1 MIFALMEVGL
11 VAEVAGWH
19 VITSHSVS
27 TWEQWQVQGGQGY
40 PAFPDGPT
48 VNHVFPTRADYLREL
63 DRANDAGTFNPR
75 IPTPIPTIITMRQ
88 TRLMLLS
95 MGLLQ
100 IVENAL
106 QQLPEPNRSYVLVE
120 WNHGSQVERYNPFV
134 TELVGMLGMTPDQT
148 DQFFVN
154 ASTF

>member
-48 VNHVFPTRADYLREL
+48 VNYVFPTRADYLREL
-63 DRANDAGTFNPR
+63 DRTNDAGTFNPC

-88 TRLMLLS
+88 TRLMLLG

-100 IVENAL
+100 TVENAL
-106 QQLPEPNRSYVLVE
+106 QQLPEPDRSYVLVE
-120 WNHGSQVERYNPFV
+120 WDYGGQVERYNPFV
-134 TELVGMLGMTPDQT
+134 TALVGMLGMTSDQA
-148 DQFFVN
+148 DQFFVG
-154 ASTF
+154 AATL